1 MTGET
6 DRPHD
11 DAQAYEVTFTN
22 AINGRFLRRRYG
34 SREEAEHAAKTEWPF
49 NNTRTSV
56 QAVTDDCSRGEGQ

>member
-1 MTGET
+1 VTAET
-6 DRPHD
+6 DGPHD

-49 NNTRTSV
+49 NNTRISV
-56 QAVTDDCSRGEGQ
+56 QAVSDDTTDQEGQ